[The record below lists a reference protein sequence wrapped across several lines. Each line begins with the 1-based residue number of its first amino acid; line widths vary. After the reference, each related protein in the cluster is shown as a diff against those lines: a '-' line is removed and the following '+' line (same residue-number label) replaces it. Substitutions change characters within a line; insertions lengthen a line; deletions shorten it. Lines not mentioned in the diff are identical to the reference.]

1 MWQSHGT
8 WHNYSHTD
16 NDECG
21 NNSEMDFT
29 RNVNITGVQAAT
41 ALFPPTPSTSSARSW
56 LYDMGLYGLFF
67 ASIRLLNPN
76 ELQQCFKNGAI
87 RVHPST

>member
-29 RNVNITGVQAAT
+29 RNVNITGVKAAI
-41 ALFPPTPSTSSARSW
+41 ALFPPTPSTSSACSW
-56 LYDMGLYGLFF
+56 LYDMG
-67 ASIRLLNPN
+67 ASAWYFLRKYQI
-76 ELQQCFKNGAI
+76 A
-87 RVHPST
+87 